1 MFDLLLSVFFSS
13 LIFVVFKLFD
23 TYKVQTVYAI
33 VVNYIT
39 ASSVGLLFAHLPS
52 NLETLPQ
59 NSWFFS
65 TVLLGFFFFLVFN
78 LMARTSQILGVS
90 VASVATKMSFVLP
103 VIFGV
108 FVYSESLNT
117 FKTIGIF
124 MALVAVYLASY
135 KGKGQV
141 FQLKSLLLPFLV
153 FLGSGI
159 IDTSLK
165 FLQEK
170 HLSIEDYP
178 LFSSTAFASAA
189 CGGFIYIAFK
199 TTQNGL
205 KYNLRNVIGGIVLGV
220 PNYFSIYF
228 LLRALQG
235 STLNSA
241 SIFTIN
247 NVAIVLFSTL
257 LGIVLFREKLVLK
270 NWLGILLAVISIL
283 MVSFF

>member
-1 MFDLLLSVFFSS
+1 MIFYLSVFFSS

-78 LMARTSQILGVS
+78 LMARTSQTLGVS

-135 KGKGQV
+135 KGKSKV

-178 LFSSTAFASAA
+178 FVFFDCFCFGCLWRFYLYSFQNNSKWSEIQPAKCYWRNCAWSS
-189 CGGFIYIAFK
+189 
-199 TTQNGL
+199 
-205 KYNLRNVIGGIVLGV
+205 
-220 PNYFSIYF
+220 
-228 LLRALQG
+228 
-235 STLNSA
+235 
-241 SIFTIN
+241 
-247 NVAIVLFSTL
+247 
-257 LGIVLFREKLVLK
+257 
-270 NWLGILLAVISIL
+270 
-283 MVSFF
+283 